1 MIRRFSES
9 IVAFLDRRGAL
20 KHSSKEV
27 YVYGFDI
34 AIYTYLSTL
43 WRCC

>member
-34 AIYTYLSTL
+34 AIYTYLT
-43 WRCC
+43 